1 VRGDCPFFYVAGS
14 APWQQQPANYNSVQA
29 LYGLQSANAAQLQ
42 YGQGET
48 KTKTITGNDLFTL
61 LNTVST

>member
-14 APWQQQPANYNSVQA
+14 AAWQQQPANYNSAQA
-29 LYGLQSANAAQLQ
+29 LYGLQGNAAQ